1 MKTDTIHLLV
11 SFDKNYI
18 GPFQVLLQSLVASNP
33 QETFRIWLLH
43 SAIPSEDLHEL

>member
-1 MKTDTIHLLV
+1 MEINTIHLLV

-33 QETFRIWLLH
+33 QEMYYRLLASLLLPDTLERIL
-43 SAIPSEDLHEL
+43 